1 MNDPC
6 KDLRMMREIAENM
19 KLRQFT
25 FDEYQEL
32 ARRTQNKDLSARQRT
47 EHALFEMASEIGEI
61 HAFFQKEYQGHDID
75 EKKLEDEVG
84 DLLWGIAEFCD
95 VYGWSMADVAMRNI
109 DKLRKRYPDGF
120 DPERSVHRNE

>member
-1 MNDPC
+1 MVTAQ
-6 KDLRMMREIAENM
+6 M
-19 KLRQFT
+19 T

-32 ARRTQNKDLSARQRT
+32 ARRTQNKDLSVRQRT

-75 EKKLEDEVG
+75 EEKLEDEVG
-84 DLLWGIAEFCD
+84 DLLWGIAELCD
-95 VYGWSMADVAMRNI
+95 VYGWSMVDVAMRNI

>member
-25 FDEYQEL
+25 FDEYQKL

-61 HAFFQKEYQGHDID
+61 HAFFQKKYQGHDID

-109 DKLRKRYPDGF
+109 EKLRKRYPDGF